1 MDQQDPNEIAND
13 IYERTSF
20 LFGANGAFIEELY
33 AQYQTNPESVDPSWR
48 KFFAELGETREN
60 AIAGLKQPAWKR
72 ADWPRPANGELVSAL
87 DSNWG
92 AYEKTIK
99 TKIAERSGG
108 ASEEEIRAATLD
120 SIRAIMLIRA
130 YRIRGHLKAKLDPLG
145 IVPPTDHPELEPASY
160 GFEEA
165 DMDRPIFIDYVLGME
180 TATMRQIIEVVEK
193 TYCDTIGVEFMHI
206 ADPEEKAWIQERI
219 EGPDKEVSFTLEGKK
234 AILTKLIEADAFE
247 TFLAKK
253 YTGTKRFGLDGGESL
268 IAALEQ
274 IIKRGGALGVK
285 EIVIGMPH
293 RGR

>member
-1 MDQQDPNEIAND
+1 
-13 IYERTSF
+13 
-20 LFGANGAFIEELY
+20 
-33 AQYQTNPESVDPSWR
+33 
-48 KFFAELGETREN
+48 
-60 AIAGLKQPAWKR
+60 
-72 ADWPRPANGELVSAL
+72 
-87 DSNWG
+87 
-92 AYEKTIK
+92 
-99 TKIAERSGG
+99 
-108 ASEEEIRAATLD
+108 
-120 SIRAIMLIRA
+120 
-130 YRIRGHLKAKLDPLG
+130 
-145 IVPPTDHPELEPASY
+145 SY

-293 RGR
+293 RGRLNVLASIMGKPYQAIFNEFQGGSAAPEDVQGSGDVKYHLGTSADREFDGNVVHLSLTANPSHLEAVDPVVLGKARAKQEFYDNDRTSVIPLLMHGDAAFAGQGIVAECFGLSGLKGHRTGGTIHFIVNNQIGFTTAPHNSRSSPYPSDV